1 MGYRNSKNADPALKG
16 AAWRALQWMTNK
28 SFNNYSAKAYQ
39 IDASRTSTYED
50 PELVAQLP
58 YLPDALAAMQTAEM
72 IQTSLIG
79 EFFSMNDAMNV
90 EFNAALLGSQSAKQ
104 ACDKVQAKWEE
115 ILRTAGHLV

>member
-1 MGYRNSKNADPALKG
+1 
-16 AAWRALQWMTNK
+16 MTSK
-28 SFNNYSAKAYQ
+28 SFNNYEAKAYQ

-90 EFNAALLGSQSAKQ
+90 EFNAALLGAQSAKQ